1 MKTLQNKLQYQR
13 QVNKKLQQMQ
23 DLALNVNELE
33 STNEVLTTENKR
45 LESDLSK
52 ATAAA
57 AKSEQILKD
66 RTARWISWREEAQQ
80 ELLMVKTASRRIMAL
95 EKKHEQELLQER
107 SVLYKAERE
116 HTKHVCALEKKLSNV
131 SAESKKEVARLE
143 DEYCAKVDSLM

>member
-1 MKTLQNKLQYQR
+1 
-13 QVNKKLQQMQ
+13 MQ

-66 RTARWISWREEAQQ
+66 RTARWISWRERAQQ
-80 ELLMVKTASRRIMAL
+80 ELLKVKKTVSRRVMAL
-95 EKKHEQELLQER
+95 EKKHEQELFQEH
-107 SVLYKAERE
+107 SVLYKAE
-116 HTKHVCALEKKLSNV
+116 
-131 SAESKKEVARLE
+131 
-143 DEYCAKVDSLM
+143 

>member
-1 MKTLQNKLQYQR
+1 
-13 QVNKKLQQMQ
+13 MQ
-23 DLALNVNELE
+23 DFALNVNELE

-52 ATAAA
+52 ATAVA
-57 AKSEQILKD
+57 AKSAQILED
-66 RTARWISWREEAQQ
+66 RARWMSWRERAQQ
-80 ELLMVKTASRRIMAL
+80 ELLKVKKTASRRVMTL
-95 EKKHEQELLQER
+95 EKKHEQELLQEC

>member
-52 ATAAA
+52 ATEAA
-57 AKSEQILKD
+57 AKSEKILKD
-66 RTARWISWREEAQQ
+66 RTDR
-80 ELLMVKTASRRIMAL
+80 
-95 EKKHEQELLQER
+95 
-107 SVLYKAERE
+107 
-116 HTKHVCALEKKLSNV
+116 
-131 SAESKKEVARLE
+131 
-143 DEYCAKVDSLM
+143 

>member
-1 MKTLQNKLQYQR
+1 
-13 QVNKKLQQMQ
+13 MQ

-66 RTARWISWREEAQQ
+66 RTARWISWRERAQQ
-80 ELLMVKTASRRIMAL
+80 ELLKVKKTASRRVMAL
-95 EKKHEQELLQER
+95 EKKHEQELLQAR
-107 SVLYKAERE
+107 SVLFKAEQE
-116 HTKHVCALEKKLSNV
+116 HTKHVSALEKKLSNV

>member
-1 MKTLQNKLQYQR
+1 
-13 QVNKKLQQMQ
+13 MQ

-33 STNEVLTTENKR
+33 STNEVLTTEKKK

-66 RTARWISWREEAQQ
+66 RTARWISWRERAQQ
-80 ELLMVKTASRRIMAL
+80 ELLKVKKTASRRVMAL

-107 SVLYKAERE
+107 SVLYKAERG